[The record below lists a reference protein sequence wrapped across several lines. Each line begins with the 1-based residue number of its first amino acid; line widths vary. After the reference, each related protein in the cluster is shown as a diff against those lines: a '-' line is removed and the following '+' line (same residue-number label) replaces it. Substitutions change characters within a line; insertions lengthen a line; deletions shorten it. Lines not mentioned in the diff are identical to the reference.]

1 MEIQAL
7 TTSRGKSANGEW
19 VYGYYAV
26 HHIADTDNH
35 DVLQGYKEV
44 HAIFNDTDK
53 SKSYWTDVDPASVGL
68 STGKCDDSKAQRVI
82 FTGDIVSC
90 RSCRCDDTLMQKELG
105 IIEYDTQSA
114 SFVIHTR
121 NKVVQLGSTMLDCTI
136 VVIGNKT
143 DSPKLFNRINGNN
156 TPEPQI

>member
-7 TTSRGKSANGEW
+7 TISRGKSANGEW

-35 DVLQGYKEV
+35 NVLQGYKEV

-53 SKSYWTDVDPASVGL
+53 SKSYWTDVDPASVGHC
-68 STGKCDDSKAQRVI
+68 TGMHDDSKIERMI

-90 RSCRCDDTLMQKELG
+90 RSCRVDKTLMQKKLG
-105 IIEYDTQSA
+105 IVEYDAHEAAFMLRTA
-114 SFVIHTR
+114 DR
-121 NKVVQLGSTMLDCTI
+121 VVMLTTAMREATL

-143 DSPKLFNRINGNN
+143 DSPKLFNRIKNGN
-156 TPEPQI
+156 

>member
-7 TTSRGKSANGEW
+7 TTSRGKSIIDNKWYYGNY
-19 VYGYYAV
+19 VYLSTMEKSVIIGNDHPMNV
-26 HHIADTDNH
+26 
-35 DVLQGYKEV
+35 
-44 HAIFNDTDK
+44 AI
-53 SKSYWTDVDPASVGL
+53 VDPASVGL

-90 RSCRCDDTLMQKELG
+90 RSCRCDDTLMQKKLG

-114 SFVIHTR
+114 AFVIKTR
-121 NKVVQLGSTMLDCTI
+121 DKIVLLGSSMLDCTI

-143 DSPKLFNRINGNN
+143 DSPKLFNRINGND
-156 TPEPQI
+156 TPKPQI